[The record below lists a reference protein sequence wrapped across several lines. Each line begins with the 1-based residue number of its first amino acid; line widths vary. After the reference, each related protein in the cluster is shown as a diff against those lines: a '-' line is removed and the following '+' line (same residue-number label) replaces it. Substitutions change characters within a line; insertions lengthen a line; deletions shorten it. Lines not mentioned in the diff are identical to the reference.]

1 MFVEAPVHCK
11 SAGSQL
17 PAGNAIVKSG
27 LLISERVGTNVIR
40 AERSEQEVAD
50 LACKLELNCQPIWIR
65 QHQVRRFTIHRA
77 LCYLRLPAAI
87 PDFIRDHAITLS
99 MNRGRG
105 SPVWLP
111 ADRVCL
117 RLVVRIFEKAAFDA
131 CITVETR
138 QAGGHTGTA
147 PTPDFITRSATHI
160 QNDNDRVN

>member
-1 MFVEAPVHCK
+1 M
-11 SAGSQL
+11 
-17 PAGNAIVKSG
+17 PAGNAITG
-27 LLISERVGTNVIR
+27 PELIVIERVGTNAIR

-50 LACKLELNCQPIWIR
+50 LARKLELNCQPIWIR

-111 ADRVCL
+111 AERVCL
-117 RLVVRIFEKAAFDA
+117 CFVLRMVEKAAFVSICQTNLARRADTQVPPLRL
-131 CITVETR
+131 I
-138 QAGGHTGTA
+138 
-147 PTPDFITRSATHI
+147 S
-160 QNDNDRVN
+160 